1 MIYSYQWLKEY
12 VDFDISPERLMS
24 LLTSAG
30 FPIEDFSSAGDDI
43 VFECEIPA
51 NRGDLLSILG
61 LAREVAAV
69 LGKKPPEFPR
79 IFTGKSRPFGIK
91 VTSLASSLCPFYSAR
106 IIKGIKVED
115 SSPAWLKEKL
125 VKAKI
130 RPINN
135 IVDITNFVLLETGQ
149 PLHAFDLEKIEGGV
163 IIRCASPGE
172 KIKTLDGE
180 MRTLNESTLLITDRK
195 KPLAIAGIMGGE
207 ESQVTEATHN
217 VLLESAYFTPLS
229 IRKTAKSL
237 NLSTEA
243 SCRFERRVNPAGVI
257 SALNRATYLIE
268 NGFPQREIGQ
278 LNVSEK
284 IQNSI
289 VPTIKLKLR
298 KKRITDLL
306 GIEVSSGI
314 IKKILESLSF
324 KVSEEENLFEVEV
337 PSFRQDIKQEVDLI
351 EEIVRLYGYE
361 KIPTKIPLAKIVPF
375 SENKKEKIASLLRE
389 TLVSCGLTEII
400 SSNFSAE
407 GIKILNPLTAE
418 QGALRTELFSSL
430 LSVFSRNLNQGNRE
444 MAFFELGKI
453 YLKEK
458 LSFRED
464 LMLSIGLYN
473 SGDFFSLKGILERVL
488 ERMGILDYS
497 VRSFNHDLLEEEITA
512 GIFVNNEFLGCFGG
526 VKEKILSPG
535 ELTGQVYLAELNFG
549 LLAKFSSN
557 EREFKPLAKYPGIR
571 RDLAII
577 VDDEIAWK
585 DITAL
590 IKTLSPLIKKVKLF
604 DIYQGREIP
613 AGYRSL
619 AFSILYQST
628 HRTLVKKEIDELQEE
643 VEKRLRERYRIKIRG
658 R

>member
-1 MIYSYQWLKEY
+1 
-12 VDFDISPERLMS
+12 MS
-24 LLTSAG
+24 GLTSAG
-30 FPIEDFSSAGDDI
+30 FPIEALSSAGDDTI
-43 VFECEIPA
+43 FECEIPA

-61 LAREVAAV
+61 LAREVAAI
-69 LGKKPPEFPR
+69 LGKKPPEFPQ
-79 IFTGKSRPFGIK
+79 IFTGKSHPFRIK
-91 VTSLASSLCPFYSAR
+91 VTSLAPSLCPFYSAR

-115 SSPAWLKEKL
+115 SSPAWLKERL

-149 PLHAFDLEKIEGGV
+149 PLHAFDLEKIEGEV

-180 MRTLNESTLLITDRK
+180 MRTLNESMLLITDKK

-207 ESQVTEATHN
+207 ESQVTEATHD
-217 VLLESAYFTPLS
+217 VLLESAYFTPFS

-237 NLSTEA
+237 NLSTDA
-243 SCRFERRVNPAGVI
+243 SCRFERRVNPAGVV
-257 SALNRATYLIE
+257 SALNRATYLME
-268 NGFPQREIGQ
+268 QGSRSEIGQ
-278 LNVSEK
+278 LNVNEK
-284 IQNSI
+284 IRNSKFVIRNSI
-289 VPTIKLKLR
+289 APTIKLR
-298 KKRITDLL
+298 KGRIADLL
-306 GIEVSSGI
+306 GIKISSEV
-314 IKKILESLSF
+314 IKKILEHLSF
-324 KVSEEENLFEVEV
+324 KVSEKENLFEVEV

-389 TLVSCGLTEII
+389 TLISFGLTEII
-400 SSNFSAE
+400 TSNFSAE

-430 LSVFSRNLNQGNRE
+430 LSVFFRNLNRGNRE
-444 MAFFELGKI
+444 MAFFELGKT
-453 YLKEK
+453 YSKEK
-458 LSFRED
+458 SSFRED

-497 VRSFNHDLLEEEITA
+497 VRNFDHNLLEEEITA

-526 VKEKILSPG
+526 VKEKILSLR
-535 ELTGQVYLAELNFG
+535 ELTGQVYLAELNFE
-549 LLAKFSSN
+549 LLVKFSSN

-577 VDDEIAWK
+577 VDNKIAWK

-590 IKTLSPLIKKVKLF
+590 IKSISPLIKKVKLF
-604 DIYQGREIP
+604 DIYQGKEIP
-613 AGYRSL
+613 SGYRSL
-619 AFSILYQST
+619 AFSVLYQST
-628 HRTLVKKEIDELQEE
+628 HRTLVKNEVDKLQEE
-643 VEKRLRERYRIKIRG
+643 VEKRLREDYQIEVRG

>member
-1 MIYSYQWLKEY
+1 
-12 VDFDISPERLMS
+12 MS
-24 LLTSAG
+24 GLTSAG
-30 FPIEDFSSAGDDI
+30 FPIEDFSSVGDDI
-43 VFECEIPA
+43 IFECEIPA

-61 LAREVAAV
+61 LAREVAAI
-69 LGKKPPEFPR
+69 LGKKPPEFPQ
-79 IFTGKSRPFGIK
+79 IFTGKSCPFRIK
-91 VTSLASSLCPFYSAR
+91 VTSLAPSLCPFYSAR
-106 IIKGIKVED
+106 IIKGIKVE
-115 SSPAWLKEKL
+115 SSPAWLKERL

-149 PLHAFDLEKIEGGV
+149 PLHAFDLEKIEGEI
-163 IIRCASPGE
+163 IIRSASPGE

-180 MRTLNESTLLITDRK
+180 MRTLNESMLLITDKK

-217 VLLESAYFTPLS
+217 VLLESAYFTPFS

-257 SALNRATYLIE
+257 SALNRATYLVE
-268 NGFPQREIGQ
+268 NGSKGEIGE
-278 LNVSEK
+278 LNTCHCEPVAVAFMPPTYLCDESHRYNK
-284 IQNSI
+284 LIGIS
-289 VPTIKLKLR
+289 PTIKLKLR
-298 KKRITDLL
+298 KKRVMDLL
-306 GIEVSSGI
+306 GTEISSEV

-324 KVSEEENLFEVEV
+324 KVSEKENLFEVEV

-351 EEIVRLYGYE
+351 EEIARLYGYE
-361 KIPTKIPLAKIVPF
+361 KIPTKIPLARIVPF

-389 TLVSCGLTEII
+389 TLISFGLTEII
-400 SSNFSAE
+400 TSNFSAA

-418 QGALRTELFSSL
+418 QGALRTNLFSSL
-430 LSVFSRNLNQGNRE
+430 LSVFSRNLNQGNKK
-444 MAFFELGKI
+444 MAFFELGKT

-488 ERMGILDYS
+488 ERLGILDYS
-497 VRSFNHDLLEEEITA
+497 VRNFNHDLLEEEITA
-512 GIFVNNEFLGCFGG
+512 GIFVDNEFLGCFGR
-526 VKEKILSPG
+526 VKEKILSLR
-535 ELTGQVYLAELNFG
+535 ELTGQVYLGELNFE
-549 LLAKFSSN
+549 LLVKFSSN
-557 EREFKPLAKYPGIR
+557 KREFKPLAKYPGIR
-571 RDLAII
+571 RDLAIV
-577 VDDEIAWK
+577 VDDKIAWK

-604 DIYQGREIP
+604 DIYQGKEIP
-613 AGYRSL
+613 LGYRSL
-619 AFSILYQST
+619 AFSILYQSP
-628 HRTLVKKEIDELQEE
+628 HKTLVKNEVDELQEE
-643 VEKRLRERYRIKIRG
+643 VEKRLRERYRIEIRG

>member
-1 MIYSYQWLKEY
+1 
-12 VDFDISPERLMS
+12 MS

-30 FPIEDFSSAGDDI
+30 FPIEDFSSAGDDLI
-43 VFECEIPA
+43 FECEIPA
-51 NRGDLLSILG
+51 NRGDLLSIFG
-61 LAREVAAV
+61 LAREVAAI
-69 LGKKPPEFPR
+69 LGKKPPEFPQ
-79 IFTGKSRPFGIK
+79 IFTGKSHPFRIK
-91 VTSLASSLCPFYSAR
+91 VTSLEPSLCPFYSAR
-106 IIKGIKVED
+106 IIKGIKVEG
-115 SSPAWLKEKL
+115 SSPAWLKERL

-149 PLHAFDLEKIEGGV
+149 PLHAFDLEKIEEEV
-163 IIRCASPGE
+163 IIRRASPGE

-180 MRTLNESTLLITDRK
+180 MRTLNESMLLITDKK

-207 ESQVTEATHN
+207 ESQVTEATDN
-217 VLLESAYFTPLS
+217 ILLESAYFTPFS

-243 SCRFERRVNPAGVI
+243 SCRFERSVNPAGVI
-257 SALNRATYLIE
+257 SALNRAIYLIE
-268 NGFPQREIGQ
+268 TGTKVEVGK
-278 LNVSEK
+278 LNTCHCEPVGVRFIEPETTGV
-284 IQNSI
+284 IN
-289 VPTIKLKLR
+289 VAPTIKLKLR
-298 KKRITDLL
+298 KKRVTDLL
-306 GIEVSSGI
+306 GIEISSEL
-314 IKKILESLSF
+314 IKKILERLSF
-324 KVSEEENLFEVEV
+324 KVSEKENLFEVEV

-361 KIPTKIPLAKIVPF
+361 KIPAKIPLAKIVPF
-375 SENKKEKIASLLRE
+375 SGNKKEKIASLLRE
-389 TLVSCGLTEII
+389 TLVSFGLTEII

-407 GIKILNPLTAE
+407 GIKILNPLTTE
-418 QGALRTELFSSL
+418 QGALRTNLFSSL
-430 LSVFSRNLNQGNRE
+430 LSVFFRNLNQGNRK
-444 MAFFELGKI
+444 MAFFELGKT

-458 LSFRED
+458 SSFREQ
-464 LMLSIGLYN
+464 LMLSIGIYN

-488 ERMGILDYS
+488 ERLGILDYS
-497 VRSFNHDLLEEEITA
+497 VRNFDHDLLEEEISA

-526 VKEKILSPG
+526 LKEKILSLR
-535 ELTGQVYLAELNFG
+535 ELTGQVYLAELNFE

-557 EREFKPLAKYPGIR
+557 EREFKPLTKYPGIR

-604 DIYQGREIP
+604 DIYQGKKIP
-613 AGYRSL
+613 SGYRSL
-619 AFSILYQST
+619 AFSVLYQST
-628 HRTLVKKEIDELQEE
+628 HRTLVKDEVDELQEE
-643 VEKRLRERYRIKIRG
+643 VEKRLRERYQTEVRG

>member
-12 VDFDISPERLMS
+12 VGFDLSPERLMS

-30 FPIEDFSSAGDDI
+30 FPIEDFSSVGDDI
-43 VFECEIPA
+43 IFECEIPA

-61 LAREVAAV
+61 LAREVAAI
-69 LGKKPPEFPR
+69 LGKKPPEFPQVL
-79 IFTGKSRPFGIK
+79 TGKSHPFRIK
-91 VTSLASSLCPFYSAR
+91 VTSLAPSLCPFYSAR
-106 IIKGIKVED
+106 IIKGIKVE
-115 SSPAWLKEKL
+115 SSPVWLKERL
-125 VKAKI
+125 LKAKI

-149 PLHAFDLEKIEGGV
+149 PLHAFDLEKIEEEI
-163 IIRCASPGE
+163 IIRSASPGE

-180 MRTLNESTLLITDRK
+180 MRTLNESMLLITDKK

-217 VLLESAYFTPLS
+217 VLLESAYFTPFS

-268 NGFPQREIGQ
+268 NGSKGEIATSSAYRADF
-278 LNVSEK
+278 LAMTSNL
-284 IQNSI
+284 
-289 VPTIKLKLR
+289 KLKLR
-298 KKRITDLL
+298 KKRVMDLL
-306 GIEVSSGI
+306 GIEISSEV

-324 KVSEEENLFEVEV
+324 KVSEKENLFEVEV

-389 TLVSCGLTEII
+389 TLISFGLTEII
-400 SSNFSAE
+400 TSNFSAE

-418 QGALRTELFSSL
+418 QGALRTNLFSSL

-444 MAFFELGKI
+444 MAFFELGKT

-464 LMLSIGLYN
+464 LMLSIGIYN

-488 ERMGILDYS
+488 ERLGILDYS

-512 GIFVNNEFLGCFGG
+512 GIFVDNEFLGCFGG
-526 VKEKILSPG
+526 VKEKILSLR
-535 ELTGQVYLAELNFG
+535 ELTGQVYLGELNFE
-549 LLAKFSSN
+549 LLVKFSSN

-571 RDLAII
+571 RDLAIV
-577 VDDEIAWK
+577 VDDKIAWK
-585 DITAL
+585 DITTL

-604 DIYQGREIP
+604 DIYQGKEIP
-613 AGYRSL
+613 SGYRSL
-619 AFSILYQST
+619 AFSILYQSA
-628 HRTLVKKEIDELQEE
+628 HKTLVKNEVDELQEE
-643 VEKRLRERYRIKIRG
+643 VEKRLRERYRIEVRG
-658 R
+658 K